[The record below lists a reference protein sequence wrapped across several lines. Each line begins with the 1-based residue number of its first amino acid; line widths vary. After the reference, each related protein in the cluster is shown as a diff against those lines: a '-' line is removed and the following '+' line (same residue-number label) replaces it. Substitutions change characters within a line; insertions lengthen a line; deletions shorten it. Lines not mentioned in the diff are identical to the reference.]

1 MGTPM
6 TILFYPQYPIMQH
19 IHLWVAPPQKKIL
32 FKQAT
37 LRPTLW
43 QQLEAVLGV
52 LLQRMEHSG
61 SNLYPSLVTPELFR
75 QWKSLDGARSIS
87 RESQPWPTSIIP
99 VSHKSE
105 VGLELAASGWGK
117 GKRVREGTHRPAA
130 FYHAHESP

>member
-1 MGTPM
+1 
-6 TILFYPQYPIMQH
+6 
-19 IHLWVAPPQKKIL
+19 
-32 FKQAT
+32 
-37 LRPTLW
+37 
-43 QQLEAVLGV
+43 
-52 LLQRMEHSG
+52 MEHSG

-117 GKRVREGTHRPAA
+117 GKRVHTGPQHFTMPMKAPKIPSLSHKLFDTSPSGESSAR
-130 FYHAHESP
+130 FYLQYFVCNYSHMINLI